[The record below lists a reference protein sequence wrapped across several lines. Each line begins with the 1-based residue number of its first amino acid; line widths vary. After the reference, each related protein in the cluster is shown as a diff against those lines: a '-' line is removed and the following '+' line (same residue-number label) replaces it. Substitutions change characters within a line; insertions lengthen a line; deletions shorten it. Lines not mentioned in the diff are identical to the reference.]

1 MAKNRDRDIEID
13 ESDFYRP
20 RSIEIEKEFIQQLI
34 QCSALMKTCYGII
47 SVDDLS
53 EEGPKEIYRTM
64 IKLHERSEKWNL
76 PIIRSE
82 LKNQEDFREF
92 FRDLPPIID
101 AEIFE
106 NLVKN
111 VKITT
116 VRRKLHSH
124 LYRQFNNVWET
135 DPQQIA
141 SESLTFLTDIDIRLT
156 KKDTKNLRPVV
167 KDHVELMKAR
177 YRGDTVG
184 IPTGFGD
191 LDFMLGQGLKRKEVI
206 VPAARPGVGKTS
218 FVTSI
223 ALNAA
228 KKGYKVLFITVEM
241 EDVAIMDKLLAFQTG
256 IPLTQIIRGKANKE
270 KVKEGYLKLR
280 DLPLTVKWLPG
291 PSSAEIYSIASKHKY
306 TTGLDLLVID
316 YLGLIDKDS
325 QQEDV
330 AKLGKTMLNFKSMAN
345 MLNCSILV
353 PHQLNRKIEH
363 RSKDMKD
370 PLLSDL
376 RGSGQIEEHAAAVVF
391 LIRETL
397 GEYASKAK
405 VRIAK
410 NRYGETGIVELSFN
424 TLTTR
429 FEER

>member
-1 MAKNRDRDIEID
+1 MARNRETTYD
-13 ESDFYRP
+13 ESDLYRP
-20 RSIEIEKEFIQQLI
+20 RSIELETEFIQQLI
-34 QCSALMKTCYGII
+34 QTSSHMKTCYGLI
-47 SVDDLS
+47 SVEDLS
-53 EEGPKEIYRTM
+53 EDGPKEIYRTM
-64 IKLHERSEKWNL
+64 IKLHEKLEKWNSKTL
-76 PIIRSE
+76 KAE
-82 LKNQEDFREF
+82 LRNREEYETF
-92 FRDLPPIID
+92 FEDLPPEID
-101 AEIFE
+101 TDVFTS
-106 NLVKN
+106 LVKN

-116 VRRKLHSH
+116 IRRKLHSF
-124 LYRQFNNVWET
+124 LYKQYNTVWET
-135 DPQQIA
+135 DPQQVA
-141 SESLTFLTDIDIRLT
+141 AESLMFFADLDIKLS
-156 KKDTKNLRPVV
+156 KKDTKNLRSVV
-167 KDHVELMKAR
+167 KDHIELMKAR

-218 FVTSI
+218 FCASV

-228 KKGYKVLFITVEM
+228 KKGNKVLFITVEM
-241 EDVAIMDKLLAFQTG
+241 EASSIMDKLLAFHTRV
-256 IPLTQIIRGKANKE
+256 PLTQIIRGKADK
-270 KVKEGYLKLR
+270 KKLVEGYKHLR
-280 DLPLTVKWLPG
+280 DLPLSVKWLPS
-291 PSSAEIYSIASKHKY
+291 PTSAEIYSIASKHKY
-306 TTGLDLLVID
+306 TTGLDLLVVD

-325 QQEDV
+325 TQEDV

-376 RGSGQIEEHAAAVVF
+376 RGSGQIEEHAAAVLF
-391 LIRETL
+391 LIRETI
-397 GEYASKAK
+397 GEASSRAK

-410 NRYGETGIVELSFN
+410 NRYGETGVFELNFN